1 MQNPIRG
8 RQVIGPLLIAI
19 AFTAA
24 GCRRTQSAKPAADP
38 VAVPVPAPQP
48 PKPEQTAIPKG
59 SSFVAALSPFHLDP
73 ALANELIHDA
83 RPVYNLGHIQAGHR
97 LRLERSP
104 SGAPSA
110 LSYQIDANRL
120 LWLHAPPPGAPSPS
134 WSADIQTIPYET
146 KLVGVSGTVQS
157 SLFQAVE
164 GAGEKDELALD
175 LANIF
180 GWDLDFYTD
189 TQQGDVF
196 RALIEKKYL
205 NGQFAGYGQVVA
217 AEYVNAGEPYDAV
230 RFHDDLGFLA
240 YYKPDGKPMKREFLR
255 SPLKFA
261 ARVSSGFSRSR
272 FHPILKTYRPHLGVD
287 YAAPTGTP
295 VQTIG
300 SGIVTRAGRYGGDG
314 NMVQIRHSGGY
325 QTLYLHLSRILV
337 RVGERVAQG
346 QRIGL
351 VGMTGLATGPHLDFR
366 IEYNGDFE
374 NFETLR
380 KKLPPAEPV
389 APKLMAAF
397 TELRT
402 RYMEEVQKLQPKAAV
417 AQAEAPPAHAPKR

>member
-1 MQNPIRG
+1 MLTLNRG
-8 RQVIGPLLIAI
+8 RVVIGPLLIAL
-19 AFTAA
+19 ALSATGCHQQAA
-24 GCRRTQSAKPAADP
+24 AKPATASAAP
-38 VAVPVPAPQP
+38 PAPAPAP
-48 PKPEQTAIPKG
+48 PKPEQTAIPEG
-59 SSFVAALSPFHLDP
+59 STFVAALAPFHLDP
-73 ALANELIHDA
+73 ALANQLIQDA
-83 RPVYNLGHIQAGHR
+83 RPVYNLGHIQAGHL
-97 LRLERSP
+97 LRLERNP
-104 SGAPSA
+104 AGAPTA
-110 LSYQIDANRL
+110 LSYQIDPNRR
-120 LWLHAPPPGAPSPS
+120 LWLRAPAAGSTSPN
-134 WSADIQTIPYET
+134 WAADIQTIPYET
-146 KLVGVSGTVQS
+146 RLAGVSGTVQS

-164 GAGEKDELALD
+164 TSGETDELALD

-189 TQQGDVF
+189 TQAGDVF
-196 RALIEKKYL
+196 RVLIEKKYL
-205 NGQFAGYGQVVA
+205 QGQFAGYGQVVA
-217 AEYVNAGEPYDAV
+217 AEYVNAGQAYDAL

-272 FHPILKTYRPHLGVD
+272 FHPILKTYRAHLGVD

-300 SGIVTRAGRYGGDG
+300 SGVVTRAGRYGGDG

-337 RVGERVAQG
+337 RVGQRVAQG

-366 IEYNGDFE
+366 IEHNGEFE

-389 APKLMAAF
+389 APAFMAAF
-397 TELRT
+397 TALGT
-402 RYMEEVQKLQPKAAV
+402 RYMGELQKLQPKSVAA
-417 AQAEAPPAHAPKR
+417 AAPPPSPPAPKP